1 MTRASRGLKL
11 SDILVTVL
19 IAVVF
24 AIIYNVWHFVYDFSK
39 ISGLHVEE
47 IVYGMWFMAAVVAY
61 LIIPKPGIAILAEFA
76 AGAGETIVMGRFD
89 VPTMIYGL
97 LQGIACEVIFL
108 IFRYKSR
115 SAAVAMLAGL
125 MAAIITLPLD
135 FAYGYLNELSGWN
148 LTLYIVFRLIGGLLV
163 AGLLSYYIVKALDQT
178 GVTKLF
184 RPASKKD
191 YDNL

>member
-1 MTRASRGLKL
+1 
-11 SDILVTVL
+11 
-19 IAVVF
+19 
-24 AIIYNVWHFVYDFSK
+24 
-39 ISGLHVEE
+39 
-47 IVYGMWFMAAVVAY
+47 
-61 LIIPKPGIAILAEFA
+61 
-76 AGAGETIVMGRFD
+76 
-89 VPTMIYGL
+89 
-97 LQGIACEVIFL
+97 
-108 IFRYKSR
+108 
-115 SAAVAMLAGL
+115 MLAGL

>member
-1 MTRASRGLKL
+1 MFISFCLFFAQLLDEVVRFLLGGNRYDKSFKRFKAIRHTRHRP
-11 SDILVTVL
+11 
-19 IAVVF
+19 
-24 AIIYNVWHFVYDFSK
+24 N
-39 ISGLHVEE
+39 
-47 IVYGMWFMAAVVAY
+47 
-61 LIIPKPGIAILAEFA
+61 PGIAILAEFA

-97 LQGIACEVIFL
+97 LQGVACEVIFL